1 MERVCPHSVSSLPF
15 VVGLRRVGW
24 AWAPARAMDKA
35 GFAAWLGEV
44 FEGTTLSDNT
54 KRALVA
60 GFDEGVITSSNVL
73 DDTHV
78 LDGQEMKDMVELW
91 CAFYEDA
98 CKGASLPDRRSDRV
112 LIKQWL
118 TARYNKDESLDGRDV
133 KKKPLTPEHKLATKI
148 SKENG

>member
-1 MERVCPHSVSSLPF
+1 M
-15 VVGLRRVGW
+15 
-24 AWAPARAMDKA
+24 
-35 GFAAWLGEV
+35 
-44 FEGTTLSDNT
+44 
-54 KRALVA
+54 
-60 GFDEGVITSSNVL
+60 ITSSNVL

-118 TARYNKDESLDGRDV
+118 TARYHNDESLDGRDV
-133 KKKPLTPEHKLATKI
+133 ADFDKADGYSANGYRIPLDKEELVGSDDEADLGPKVAWLNQLHKMNARAAPFVPAH
-148 SKENG
+148 